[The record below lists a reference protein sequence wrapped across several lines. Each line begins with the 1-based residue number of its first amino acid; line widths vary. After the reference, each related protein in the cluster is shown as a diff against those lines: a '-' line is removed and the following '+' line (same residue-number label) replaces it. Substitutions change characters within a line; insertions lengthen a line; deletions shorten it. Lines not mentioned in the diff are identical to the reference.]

1 MQFYQEITIIDG
13 DKSFYEIW
21 SQVYNQ
27 LHIALAELYNK
38 HGINSI
44 GVSFPNYS
52 YVEKDGEQK
61 DGKTFATLGTKLR
74 VFANSEADL
83 QVLNLDKWLERLTD
97 YVHIKKVAEV
107 GNKATSY
114 VSVQRYRRKPVE
126 MQAKSLAKK
135 LGISY
140 EQALETVKKRKPE
153 MKLPFIKLHSQ
164 TNKIDYHL
172 QILQQAIAID
182 EQTSDNKDGKKC
194 FNVYGMTGMGEKI
207 AVPHW

>member
-21 SQVYNQ
+21 SQIYNQ
-27 LHIALAELYNK
+27 LHIALAELHNK
-38 HGINSI
+38 HGIDSI
-44 GVSFPNYS
+44 GVSFPNYK
-52 YVEKDGEQK
+52 YEVKN
-61 DGKTFATLGTKLR
+61 GKTFATLGTKLR

-83 QVLNLDKWLERLTD
+83 KTLNLDKWLERLTD
-97 YVHIKKVAEV
+97 YVHIKKIAKIAD
-107 GNKATSY
+107 KATSY

-140 EQALETVKKRKPE
+140 EQALETVEKRKPE

-172 QILQQAIAID
+172 QILQQPIAID
-182 EQTSDNKDGKKC
+182 EQTKDNKDGKKC
-194 FNVYGMTGMGEKI
+194 FNVYGMTGMGKKI